1 MNGTQDTIPGKDVP
15 RPSSLGLGWDEFSRE
30 LAEFFASIKPA
41 MFLCKRM
48 GAPETFITDQQ
59 GVCKFPDLV
68 DGVWTIKVEMLGFSP
83 LTQEVIVAPNG
94 PASMWDLKVKPFE
107 EIDV

>member
-59 GVCKFPDLV
+59 GVIRETVIGPR
-68 DGVWTIKVEMLGFSP
+68 DGTRLDSLQVLTKMLNVTSKAAAAQQSDCG
-83 LTQEVIVAPNG
+83 ARKG
-94 PASMWDLKVKPFE
+94 
-107 EIDV
+107 